1 MKAGG
6 LCAHVLQFSLC
17 SQDEK
22 GHLLNPMLLR
32 GPAGFKFHSE
42 ISSKCSDLKFTS
54 VINSLITW
62 GNRISNRI
70 QKWLIK
76 GPFSSVV
83 DFDHG

>member
-22 GHLLNPMLLR
+22 GHLLNPMLPR
-32 GPAGFKFHSE
+32 GPAEFKFHSE

-70 QKWLIK
+70 QKWLMRVPSPQWWI
-76 GPFSSVV
+76 
-83 DFDHG
+83 FDHG